1 MAKVYF
7 TRRIAPESVVEA
19 YSRLGIELPG
29 RVAVKVHSG
38 EQGNQNFLKP
48 AFWKPMVDMV
58 HGTIVECNTAIR
70 RCRRRRQGPLRG
82 ALEAHEG
89 AWMDG
94 SLRCRSH
101 G

>member
-19 YSRLGIELPG
+19 YRRLGIELPG

-48 AFWKPMVDMV
+48 AFWKRSA
-58 HGTIVECNTAIR
+58 TASLSAWL
-70 RCRRRRQGPLRG
+70 RRQP
-82 ALEAHEG
+82 
-89 AWMDG
+89 
-94 SLRCRSH
+94 SV
-101 G
+101 

>member
-48 AFWKPMVDMV
+48 AFWKD
-58 HGTIVECNTAIR
+58 A
-70 RCRRRRQGPLRG
+70 
-82 ALEAHEG
+82 A
-89 AWMDG
+89 
-94 SLRCRSH
+94 
-101 G
+101 